1 VLNRERDF
9 HDIYLRNLLK
19 IKIYVNMSYI
29 FNFEQLHVW
38 QDVRAMIK
46 SIYISSRNF
55 PDEEKYGLTAQIRRA
70 AISVSSN
77 ISEGASRSGGKDQA
91 YFYNIS
97 YASLMEVLSQL
108 IIAFDLGYLDE
119 SYYLDYR
126 SQIERIANKIN
137 ALRQTALRR

>member
-1 VLNRERDF
+1 
-9 HDIYLRNLLK
+9 
-19 IKIYVNMSYI
+19 MSYI

-38 QDVRAMIK
+38 QDVRALIK

-77 ISEGASRSGGKDQA
+77 ISEGASRSSGKDQA

-119 SYYLDYR
+119 SSYLDYR

-137 ALRQTALRR
+137 SLRQTALRR